1 MTVKKILSLL
11 LCVTLI
17 LCTLVIVNA
26 QTDTDSNSTTQI
38 NSGKLNRVAY
48 NNEELVVDL
57 GAGLY
62 AAPIVVDMNA
72 DGCLDLVVSSEGVP
86 YNGTYVYYGSVES
99 RNFENEDYLLMD
111 KGKYLTGGHAYMAGS
126 YLYDENGDYEDTI
139 VSYETNVY
147 NDFKTGEF
155 STFSLPRLDTPG
167 TINGVSYNVNS
178 LRHNFYSFADVDGD
192 SNLDLIRTIS
202 TWDEY
207 GWSGKYDS
215 NGVWGKEGGDA
226 LHSWVFWA
234 ENTSENQLEKTS
246 YGELNIVNVKLE
258 DGSIEPLDCYGSCS
272 AARFCDLDKD
282 GDLDIILPSF
292 MDDIFYFEN
301 ISDVK
306 SSNLNSNGIF
316 LCNQGK
322 NIKLSNGNNT
332 TRLEDLQ
339 MELCMLNITEFD
351 WNNDGFVDLIVGEE
365 DGRVSLLENTGLFDE
380 NNIPVFNEPKY
391 FKTPADS
398 VKNGILNTPY
408 SIDWDGDGDEDII
421 TGDSAGFISFIENV
435 TPSDGNLS
443 NPVWNAPIRLTDD
456 YGNVIRHI
464 AGYNGSI
471 QGPAEEKWGYSVV
484 TVADWDNDGILDI
497 MANDIWGKV
506 VWYRGISGETTKVNA
521 AQPVNV
527 EWINGAKYPS
537 YNWWKPTGNE
547 LATYWRTTPFMIDIN
562 DDGLTDLVMCDYQ
575 GYMAFYERYDDNGTL
590 KLKEGKRIFYNE
602 DLSPVVLAT
611 GTDLSNGE
619 NRQKF
624 TMADWNDDGKLDLIK
639 NDAVSVR
646 YFENVSTEEGGF
658 VFRDCGTMYNIRI
671 AAHTTCPTV
680 CDWDKDG
687 QLDVLV
693 GAEDGHLYY
702 LSHENTV
709 DDTAVAKHLVAHYD
723 FEGNTPLADKA
734 TGGSI
739 ADNLKVN
746 DSDNVAI
753 KNGTATI
760 TGAGALYAQDSEEI
774 SPTEELTVFF
784 RAKFS
789 GFSSGTPSIV
799 DKRSF
804 NNSTGGENRSFG
816 VYAENGR
823 FCTTFTAE
831 PGSGSRN
838 NAVSSVSIAE
848 DTWNEYALVIRKGSD
863 GYLDSY
869 LYMSKEAYTYSE
881 DDFVVIAS
889 NTYGTATN
897 ISDSH
902 APFVIGNN
910 VGFQNFSFIQTFD
923 DVRIYDIALTSHQL
937 NKVLPYDIGVGE
949 EPIDSLVSKWT
960 FNGSEGKEFWDTATY
975 GNDSD
980 TLVSAG
986 NDGTATFENGVVTLT
1001 GNGALKAVD
1010 STDISPTGEFTL
1022 FFRAKISGTPG
1033 DFSLVDKRRFTPS
1046 SRSYGVYVY
1055 QNVYG
1060 VQINSTFGRSSRTPM
1075 ADVWRNYALVVS
1087 KLSDTQFTFTLYMS
1101 TGENPTLAEDYIT
1114 LLTQTVTADSIFDSD
1129 IPLLIGNDINMA
1141 SKSFSRSFDEIRIY
1155 STALSLSQILS
1166 IKIDTT
1172 IPVSKIEQ
1180 NLVSKWTFN
1189 GSDGAE
1195 YKDSAKFG
1203 QVSDTAVS
1211 AGNEG
1216 TATFKDGIVTLT
1228 GNGAIKV
1235 PDSTDISPTGAF
1247 TVFFKSKLTGTL
1259 CDFSFIDKRSFSAYS
1274 YGDTRAYALFSY
1286 NNEFVAQV
1294 NTKSNWNSAWTAPE
1308 MNVWRE
1314 HALVVTKNGD
1324 GTFTQTMYIST
1335 VDNPT
1340 SASDF
1345 KCYSYN
1351 FTADSIVDNEVPLLI
1366 GNDIHLYSKTVDRSF
1381 DEVRIY
1387 NCALGVDELANIE
1400 IETDFDIKE
1409 LELLIENTS
1418 GITSKQLIYSKY
1430 LEGYNL
1436 ALSTAKE
1443 LLSKTGATNE
1453 ELQNA
1458 YTNLYVAYKNLL
1470 VPGNI
1475 NNDSAID
1482 ITDLVLMNNIRLG
1495 TAEAGFE
1502 IVTDI
1507 DSSGQVD
1514 DGDTSFVRK
1523 AIISN
1528 MGEAIQHYSGL
1539 KLSVIGDSIST
1550 YDGYSN
1556 NANYNST
1563 IYKNSKFYPQVYLSD
1578 VKDTWWMKTAD
1589 TLGMNILVNNS
1600 WSGSKVLD
1608 STEAKSGYGTRSDNL
1623 YNDISGDTPDIIAI
1637 YLGIN
1642 DYIHTTNQVDG
1653 FYPTGE
1659 LSNFNSEDIIVNNGY
1674 ITPTNFVEAY
1684 AIMLSKIKSNYKDA
1698 NIYCFTLPPNG
1709 RTAASD
1715 PDYAILKEYNNIIKT
1730 LASFYGI
1737 NIVELYSDDAINESN
1752 YSSITG
1758 EGLHPNSEGMGII
1771 SAQFINKLCDAF

>member
-26 QTDTDSNSTTQI
+26 QADTDSNSTTQI

-57 GAGLY
+57 GAGLF

-111 KGKYLTGGHAYMAGS
+111 KGKYLTGGHANMAGS

-484 TVADWDNDGILDI
+484 TVADWDSDGVLDI

-506 VWYRGISGETTKVNA
+506 VWYRGISGETLKVYA

-527 EWINGAKYPS
+527 EWENGAKYPS
-537 YNWWKPTGNE
+537 YNWWVPTSNE
-547 LATYWRTTPFMIDIN
+547 LVTYWRTTPFMIDLN
-562 DDGLTDLVMCDYQ
+562 GDELTDLVMCDYQ

-590 KLKEGKRIFYNE
+590 KLKEGQRVFFNE
-602 DLSPVVLAT
+602 DLSLVILANGT
-611 GTDLSNGE
+611 GLSNGT

-624 TMADWNDDGKLDLIK
+624 VMADWNNDGKIDLIK
-639 NDAVSVR
+639 NDSVSVR
-646 YFENVSTEEGGF
+646 YFENISTEDGKF
-658 VFRDCGTMYNIRI
+658 VFRDCGTMYNLRI
-671 AAHTTCPTV
+671 AFHTTCPTV

-687 QLDVLV
+687 NLDVLV

-702 LSHENTV
+702 LNHKFAV
-709 DDTAVAKHLVAHYD
+709 DDTAVADHLVAHYD
-723 FEGNTPLADKA
+723 FEGENPLSDKA
-734 TGGSI
+734 TGGNVSDDLSI
-739 ADNLKVN
+739 NSEENVTISGGTVSITGTGGLYAN
-746 DSDNVAI
+746 DSAD
-753 KNGTATI
+753 
-760 TGAGALYAQDSEEI
+760 I

-789 GFSSGTPSIV
+789 GSTSGYPGIV

-804 NNSTGGENRSFG
+804 NDNTGGQNRSFG
-816 VYAENGR
+816 IYADNGKLYS
-823 FCTTFTAE
+823 TFTAD
-831 PGSGSRN
+831 PGYGERH
-838 NAVSSVSIAE
+838 NAASSVSITE
-848 DTWNEYALVIRKGSD
+848 DAWNEYALVIRKGSD

-869 LYMSKEAYTYSE
+869 LYMSKEETSFSE
-881 DDFVVIAS
+881 DDFVVVAS
-889 NTYGTATN
+889 YTHGNATN

-902 APFVIGNN
+902 APFVIGNHLD
-910 VGFQNFSFIQTFD
+910 FQNFTFKQTFD
-923 DVRIYDIALTSHQL
+923 DVRIYDIALNPHQL
-937 NKVLPYDIGVGE
+937 NKILPYDISDSVDNSE
-949 EPIDSLVSKWT
+949 ECLVSKWT
-960 FNGSEGKEFWDTATY
+960 FNGSDGKEYWDTAPK
-975 GNDSD
+975 GNNDD
-980 TLVSAG
+980 TLVSVG
-986 NDGTATFENGVVTLT
+986 NSGTTTFEDGIVTLT

-1010 STDISPTGEFTL
+1010 SADISPTGEFTI
-1022 FFRAKISGTPG
+1022 FFRAKLSDTVE
-1033 DFSLVDKRRFTPS
+1033 DFSFIDKRRFSPS
-1046 SRSYGVYVY
+1046 SRSYGVFVY

-1060 VQINSTFGRSSRTPM
+1060 AQVNTTLGSASYTP
-1075 ADVWRNYALVVS
+1075 AVDVWKNYALVVNKS
-1087 KLSDTQFTFTLYMS
+1087 SDTEFTYTLYVS
-1101 TGENPTLAEDYIT
+1101 KGESITSLDDCIT
-1114 LLTQTVTADSIFDSD
+1114 LVSKTFTADSVLDND
-1129 IPLLIGNDINMA
+1129 IDLLIGNDIKMYSKNMV
-1141 SKSFSRSFDEIRIY
+1141 RSFDEVRLY
-1155 STALSLSQILS
+1155 STALTLRQIAN
-1166 IKIDTT
+1166 IKIDASV
-1172 IPVSKIEQ
+1172 PENDPAEPEASELDK

-1286 NNEFVAQV
+1286 NNESVAQV
-1294 NTKSNWNSAWTAPE
+1294 NTKSNWNSARTAPE

-1387 NCALGVDELANIE
+1387 SCALTADELAGIEIDTYFNIE
-1400 IETDFDIKE
+1400 E
-1409 LELLIENTS
+1409 LELLIENTD
-1418 GITSKQLIYSKY
+1418 GITSEQLIHYEY
-1430 LEGYNL
+1430 LEEFNA
-1436 ALSTAKE
+1436 ALNTAKE
-1443 LLSKTGATNE
+1443 LVNSAESTGK

-1458 YTNLYVAYKNLL
+1458 YTDLYAAYKKLL
-1470 VPGNI
+1470 VTGNI
-1475 NNDSAID
+1475 NNDGAID
-1482 ITDLVLMNNIRLG
+1482 IRDLVLLNNIRLG
-1495 TAEAGFE
+1495 IAEAGFG

-1507 DSSGQVD
+1507 DNSGVVD
-1514 DGDTSFVRK
+1514 GNDLALLR
-1523 AIISN
+1523 
-1528 MGEAIQHYSGL
+1528 
-1539 KLSVIGDSIST
+1539 
-1550 YDGYSN
+1550 
-1556 NANYNST
+1556 
-1563 IYKNSKFYPQVYLSD
+1563 
-1578 VKDTWWMKTAD
+1578 
-1589 TLGMNILVNNS
+1589 
-1600 WSGSKVLD
+1600 KVL
-1608 STEAKSGYGTRSDNL
+1608 
-1623 YNDISGDTPDIIAI
+1623 
-1637 YLGIN
+1637 
-1642 DYIHTTNQVDG
+1642 
-1653 FYPTGE
+1653 
-1659 LSNFNSEDIIVNNGY
+1659 LS
-1674 ITPTNFVEAY
+1674 
-1684 AIMLSKIKSNYKDA
+1684 
-1698 NIYCFTLPPNG
+1698 
-1709 RTAASD
+1709 
-1715 PDYAILKEYNNIIKT
+1715 
-1730 LASFYGI
+1730 
-1737 NIVELYSDDAINESN
+1737 
-1752 YSSITG
+1752 
-1758 EGLHPNSEGMGII
+1758 
-1771 SAQFINKLCDAF
+1771 